1 MIIMNSK
8 QPRKQRKER
17 YNAPLHQLQRY
28 MRAPLSKDLREE
40 LKKRN
45 AQVRKG
51 DTVKVLRG
59 DNAGTEGEVEEVNLK
74 KCTIKVHGVSNFRA
88 DGTEVPRPIH
98 PSNVV
103 ITKLDLEDAEREKI
117 FARRSQ

>member
-1 MIIMNSK
+1 MIMSST

-17 YNAPLHQLQRY
+17 YNAPLHKRQKY

-51 DTVKVLRG
+51 DSVKVMRG
-59 DNAGTEGEVEEVNLK
+59 DHAGTEGDVEDVDLK
-74 KCTIKVHGVSNFRA
+74 KCTIKVSGVSNYRA
-88 DGTEVPRPIH
+88 DGTEVPRPLH

-103 ITKLDLEDAEREKI
+103 ITKLNLEDPQREKI
-117 FARRSQ
+117 FTRRSE

>member
-1 MIIMNSK
+1 MNSK

-17 YNAPLHQLQRY
+17 YNAPLHLRQKY

-74 KCTIKVHGVSNFRA
+74 RCTIKVHGVSNFRA

-103 ITKLDLEDAEREKI
+103 ITKLDLEDEEREKI

>member
-1 MIIMNSK
+1 MIMNSI

-17 YNAPLHQLQRY
+17 FTAPLHRRQKY
-28 MRAPLSKDLREE
+28 MHSPLSKELRAE

-51 DTVKVLRG
+51 DTVKVMRG
-59 DNAGTEGEVEEVNLK
+59 DHAGTEGLVEDVNLK
-74 KCTIKVHGVSNFRA
+74 RCTLKVAGVSNYRA

-98 PSNVV
+98 PSNVM
-103 ITKLDLEDAEREKI
+103 ITKLNLEDAQREKI
-117 FARRSQ
+117 FARRSE

>member
-1 MIIMNSK
+1 MFMKSI

-17 YNAPLHQLQRY
+17 FAAPLHKRQKY
-28 MRAPLSKDLREE
+28 MHSILSKALREE

-51 DTVKVLRG
+51 DTVKVMRG
-59 DNAGTEGEVEEVNLK
+59 DHAGAEGEVEEVDLK
-74 KCTIKVHGVSNFRA
+74 KSTIKVTGVSNYRA

-98 PSNVV
+98 PSNVM
-103 ITKLDLEDAEREKI
+103 ITKLNLEDGEREKI
-117 FARRSQ
+117 FSR

>member
-1 MIIMNSK
+1 MIMNSI

-17 YNAPLHQLQRY
+17 FTAPLHRRQKY
-28 MRAPLSKDLREE
+28 MHSPLSKELRAE

-51 DTVKVLRG
+51 DTVRVARG
-59 DNAGTEGEVEEVNLK
+59 DHAGAEGLVEEVNLK
-74 KCTIKVHGVSNFRA
+74 RCTIKVAGVSNFKA

-98 PSNVV
+98 PSNVI
-103 ITKLDLEDAEREKI
+103 ITKLDLEDAKREKI
-117 FARRSQ
+117 FERRSE